1 MSHAN
6 EVVVA
11 AGPCEPPKWAVL
23 QRRLFDVLDGAWRAF
38 EDRYTERD
46 GRLVFHDRLGVPPDD
61 RDGVDDFY
69 EAFFNWPALYLLGG
83 ADDLLPAAK
92 RHWEGVTAQLTELG
106 MLAGEYERGYDWFHQ
121 GEGLLF
127 FYFLCLADPADSRF
141 RERAERFAGLYLG
154 EAPGNYDAARNI
166 IRAPHVGA
174 DGPRPGLGGGEPY
187 FPWSPDGFAPYG
199 LPLEGIDGITS
210 YNQLLTDD
218 RLARRMGRV
227 MREAMGRGDTA
238 VNLASTSLAANAF
251 MLTGDH
257 RYQAWVLRYVEG
269 WLDRTRANN
278 GILPDNVG
286 LSGTVGE
293 YLDGR
298 WYGAHY
304 GWSWPHGLH
313 SVGTAAVVGSMNA
326 ALLSRDDGYLDLGRA
341 PLDLVMTQARR
352 LAPRS
357 TPMSMGE
364 RWAERFAGLE
374 DRESL
379 LVPYRI
385 SASGW
390 HDYHPMQSALP
401 TALWHHSQAGADLE
415 RLRRLEA
422 GSSYEWSA
430 VHAFR
435 DKEEA
440 GHEEPWLAYL
450 DGRNPGYPEQ
460 ILQAALQ
467 VVEDRLMRMAS
478 DPTDAVTGPATED
491 IHLWQNMNPVATEAL
506 TQLCFGAPQ
515 VLYNGGLLQA
525 RLRYYDGDR
534 DRPGL
539 PPGVAALVERIDP
552 AATALTLVNLD
563 PAAPHRVIVQAG
575 AFAEHR
581 IQAVRRSRLGDS
593 QSPGPTTDWQA
604 LTETG
609 PFLEVELG
617 PSAGLR
623 LDLRLALRA
632 DAPSYRRPWDAS

>member
-1 MSHAN
+1 M
-6 EVVVA
+6 
-11 AGPCEPPKWAVL
+11 WAVL

-106 MLAGEYERGYDWFHQ
+106 MLTGEYERGYDWFHQ

-127 FYFLCLADPADSRF
+127 FYLLCLADPADSQF
-141 RERAERFAGLYLG
+141 RERADRFAGLYLG
-154 EAPGNYDAARNI
+154 EAPGNYDAVANI

-199 LPLEGIDGITS
+199 LPLEGIDGILS
-210 YNQLLTDD
+210 YSQLLTDD

-227 MREAMGRGDTA
+227 MWETMGRGDTA
-238 VNLASTSLAANAF
+238 VNLAATSLAANAF
-251 MLTGDH
+251 MLTGDD
-257 RYQAWVLRYVEG
+257 RYRSWALRYVDG
-269 WLDRTRANN
+269 WLGRTRANS

-293 YLDGR
+293 YLGGR

-313 SVGTAAVVGSMNA
+313 SVGTAAVIGSLNA
-326 ALLSRDDGYLDLGRA
+326 ALLSGDDSYLDLGRA
-341 PLDLVMTQARR
+341 PLDLVMGHARR
-352 LAPRS
+352 LAPQT

-390 HDYHPMQSALP
+390 QDYHPMQSALP
-401 TALWHHSQAGADLE
+401 AALWHYSQASADLE

-422 GSSYEWSA
+422 GSSYEWPR

-450 DGRNPGYPEQ
+450 DGRNPGYPEK

-467 VVEDRLMRMAS
+467 VVEDRLTRMAA
-478 DPTDAVTGPATED
+478 DPTDPVAGPATAD
-491 IHLWQNMNPVATEAL
+491 IHLWQKMNPVATEAL

-534 DRPGL
+534 ARAGL
-539 PPGVAALVERIDP
+539 PPDVAALVERIDP

-563 PAAPHRVIVQAG
+563 PAATHRVIVQAG

-581 IQAVRRSRLGDS
+581 IQAVRQSRLGRG
-593 QSPGPTTDWQA
+593 QSPGHTADWQP
-604 LTETG
+604 LTGSG

-617 PSAGLR
+617 PAAGLR

-632 DAPSYRRPWDAS
+632 GRPSYRRPWDAA